1 MKRLV
6 FLSHSSLDKPFV
18 RELDRAIRVLG
29 VQTFLDERD
38 IRIGDDIPTRIY
50 EGIEAATHLCYVL
63 SSSSVKSSWVI
74 DELSTAKMREKDEHG
89 LVILPILIEDVK
101 IPLAVRSRRYADFRK
116 YVVGQRMLDYDAFHL
131 LAGTLGIKNRDVERA
146 RSELSLTTLLNLL
159 NAGADAAIAID
170 TFRGVLTAVANHAS
184 RASSAMPPDRRSRSD
199 FSLSG
204 GEFTF
209 NARTE
214 NHHSPEARERAVIR
228 DIFAKNVNELLAT
241 VRFSD
246 LVAKLSEYESS
257 VASQLL
263 DKNPDLQ
270 SKLGGELV
278 GALQSFRAHIN
289 KLPDMQPAA
298 FLSHESTVTELSRC
312 ASLLGAIR
320 RYEFSLLSR
329 RIGSLGQ
336 GS

>member
-1 MKRLV
+1 MKQLV

-29 VQTFLDERD
+29 IQTFLDERD

-116 YVVGQRMLDYDAFHL
+116 YVVGQRMLDFDAFHL
-131 LAGTLGIKNRDVERA
+131 LADTLGIKKSDISRA
-146 RSELSLTTLLNLL
+146 RSELNLTSLLNLL

-170 TFRGVLTAVANHAS
+170 TFRSVLTDVASHAS
-184 RASSAMPPDRRSRSD
+184 RASRAMPPERPRGD
-199 FSLSG
+199 FSLAG
-204 GEFTF
+204 FDFAVNT
-209 NARTE
+209 RTE
-214 NHHSPEARERAVIR
+214 NHHSPEGRERAAIR
-228 DIFAKNVNELLAT
+228 DIFSKNVNELLAT
-241 VRFSD
+241 IRFSD
-246 LVAKLSEYESS
+246 LVAKLNEYESS
-257 VASQLL
+257 VAIQLL
-263 DKNPDLQ
+263 DKNPELQ
-270 SKLGGELV
+270 SKLGEELV
-278 GALQSFRAHIN
+278 SALQSFRGHIDQ
-289 KLPDMQPAA
+289 LPAMHPVA
-298 FLSHESTVTELSRC
+298 FLSHESTVIELSRC

-320 RYEFSLLSR
+320 RHEFSMLSR
-329 RIGSLGQ
+329 RTGFLGQ
-336 GS
+336 AS